1 MSSHQLFCRFMNHV
15 PKKRANHINLQ
26 TVGAVFIRR
35 SPEDNINMNIY
46 GKKVPVTI
54 SLTKPQIISLIS
66 ASFVLFL
73 S

>member
-46 GKKVPVTI
+46 GKKSSSDNSINKTT
-54 SLTKPQIISLIS
+54 S
-66 ASFVLFL
+66 
-73 S
+73 